1 MAQYQPMY
9 DSFNRLPERY
19 VPTARMSVSPN
30 VFLPG
35 SDVDLNTGELKM
47 DRRRRHRTQSQ
58 RLEQQEI
65 EQEERKI
72 AEALERESRKRGVR
86 IESWKGWLI
95 LTALLFVCA
104 MTLLAQQGQISKMQK
119 KINDQEAVI
128 ARYRQENTLLE
139 DQIAAASDPAV
150 ICYAASQD
158 LHMIP
163 ASSAKAI
170 YLEAV
175 DTRPLETAKK
185 HKKLAAAAQ
194 EEQTPSTPVPMTAS
208 GGY

>member
-35 SDVDLNTGELKM
+35 SEVDLYTGELKP

-58 RLEQQEI
+58 RLEQKEI
-65 EQEERKI
+65 EREEQKI

-86 IESWKGWLI
+86 IESWKGWLV
-95 LTALLFVCA
+95 LVAVMFVCA
-104 MTLLAQQGQISKMQK
+104 MTLLAQQGQITKLQK
-119 KINDQEAVI
+119 NINQQENVI
-128 ARYRQENTLLE
+128 AQYRKENTLLE
-139 DQIAAASDPAV
+139 DEIAAASDPAV

-170 YLEAV
+170 YLQAV

-185 HKKLAAAAQ
+185 HKKITAAQ
-194 EEQTPSTPVPMTAS
+194 QEMQTASTPVPMTAS